1 MNRRA
6 YLASLGTVSTVGVA
20 GCSTV
25 TGTLRGEPCS
35 GNDCDIGMTRTEF
48 VPETYEI
55 SVGETVVWKNTSEA
69 IHTVTAYDSSL
80 FEDKGA
86 EYFATGDYDDF
97 ETAHEEFWNENNGAL
112 HTRETFEHTFEVP
125 GTYHYACLPHEEGG
139 MIGLIKV
146 TE

>member
-6 YLASLGTVSTVGVA
+6 YLASLGTVTTVGIA

-25 TGTLRGEPCS
+25 SGMFGEPCS
-35 GNDCDIGMTRTEF
+35 GDNCDVGMTRTEF

-55 SVGETVVWKNTSEA
+55 SAGETVVWKNTSEA
-69 IHTVTAYDSSL
+69 DHTVTAYWSGK
-80 FEDKGA
+80 FEEGDA

-97 ETAHEEFWNENNGAL
+97 ETADEEFWNEANGTIS
-112 HTRETFEHTFEVP
+112 TRETFEHTFEVP
-125 GTYHYACLPHEEGG
+125 GTYSYVCLPHEDGG
-139 MIGLIKV
+139 MIGFIEV